1 MDLKDLSDL
10 ELMKLHWEAQEK
22 RDGWAI
28 DRIKKEMSRRTRE
41 E

>member
-28 DRIKKEMSRRTRE
+28 DRIKKEMSRRNKE
-41 E
+41 L